1 VTESAHPEA
10 RARKFRQAAFF
21 YLLVGILYTGA
32 VWAMAGAGILPAD
45 RGPVQ
50 LWIVFGVAIVAFVFW
65 ALWSWQNAW
74 VARIV
79 FILHAFRIPA
89 LIENAWFPEAEAAIP
104 PSFYLTALL
113 VVVINLWMLA
123 RAGWDL

>member
-1 VTESAHPEA
+1 VAKAAHPEP

-21 YLLVGILYTGA
+21 YLLVGILYSGA
-32 VWAMAGAGILPAD
+32 VWAMAGAGILPAE

-50 LWIVFGVAIVAFVFW
+50 LWIVFGAAIVAIVFW

-79 FILHAFRIPA
+79 FVLHSLRVPA

-104 PSFYLTALL
+104 PSFYMTALL

>member
-1 VTESAHPEA
+1 MEA
-10 RARKFRQAAFF
+10 TSPDPRSRKFRQAAFV
-21 YLLVGILYTGA
+21 YLLVGILYSGA
-32 VWAMAGAGILPAD
+32 VWAMAGAGILPAE

-50 LWIVFGVAIVAFVFW
+50 LWIVFGVVIVAFVFW

-79 FILHAFRIPA
+79 FVLHAFRVPP
-89 LIENAWFPEAEAAIP
+89 LIENGYFPDPDAAIP
-104 PSFYLTALL
+104 PSFYITALL